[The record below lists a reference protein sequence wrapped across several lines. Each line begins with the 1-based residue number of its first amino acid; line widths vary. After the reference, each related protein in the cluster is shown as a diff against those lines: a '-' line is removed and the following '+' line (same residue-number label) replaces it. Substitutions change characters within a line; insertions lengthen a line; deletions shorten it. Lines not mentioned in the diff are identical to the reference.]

1 MLILG
6 SRLIGT
12 PIMGL
17 QTGTQLAVAK
27 SPVID
32 PNNLRI
38 IAYEVEGTLLTE
50 KPSFIRIADVREL
63 SDVGMIIDSNDE
75 FVGLHDVIAI
85 KNIYKLGFKL
95 LGLNVIDE
103 AKHKLGKVSDYSL
116 EVGSFVVE
124 QLNVSRGIIKS
135 LTETELLIHRTQI
148 VEINN
153 ENIIVKSIAEKLQPI
168 ADAKQLS
175 YMNPFRQR
183 APRPDNSNADITGV
197 N

>member
-1 MLILG
+1 MLLLG

-27 SPVID
+27 TPIID

-38 IAYEVEGTLLTE
+38 IAYEVDGSLLVE
-50 KPSFIRIADVREL
+50 KPSFIRIADIREL

-85 KNIYKLGFKL
+85 ENIYKLGFKL

-103 AKHKLGKVSDYSL
+103 SKHKLGKVSDYSL
-116 EVGSFVVE
+116 EVGSFIIE

-135 LTETELLIHRTQI
+135 LSETERLIHRTQI

-153 ENIIVKSIAEKLQPI
+153 DNVIVKSIAEKLEPI
-168 ADAKQLS
+168 TDAKKIS
-175 YMNPFRQR
+175 YMNPFRQP
-183 APRPDNSNADITGV
+183 APQPDNSNADIPSV

>member
-1 MLILG
+1 MLLLG

-27 SPVID
+27 TPVID

-38 IAYEVEGTLLTE
+38 IAYEVDGSLLAE
-50 KPSFIRIADVREL
+50 KPSFILISDIREL

-85 KNIYKLGFKL
+85 ENIYKLGFKL

-103 AKHKLGKVSDYSL
+103 SKNKLGKVSDYSL
-116 EVGSFVVE
+116 EVGSFIIE

-135 LTETELLIHRTQI
+135 LSETERLIHRTQI

-153 ENIIVKSIAEKLQPI
+153 DNVIVKSIAEKLEPI
-168 ADAKQLS
+168 TDAKKLS
-175 YMNPFRQR
+175 YMNPFRQP
-183 APRPDNSNADITGV
+183 APQPDNSNADIPSV